1 MAWLKVTQI
10 AQNTFG
16 SGFMVN
22 GCFNLDASFS
32 ISRTNRMECP
42 Y

>member
-16 SGFMVN
+16 SGFMVK
-22 GCFNLDASFS
+22 GYFNLDHIKVVVLPLF
-32 ISRTNRMECP
+32 RP
-42 Y
+42 L

>member
-16 SGFMVN
+16 SGFMVK
-22 GCFNLDASFS
+22 GCFNLDQIKF
-32 ISRTNRMECP
+32 NV
-42 Y
+42 